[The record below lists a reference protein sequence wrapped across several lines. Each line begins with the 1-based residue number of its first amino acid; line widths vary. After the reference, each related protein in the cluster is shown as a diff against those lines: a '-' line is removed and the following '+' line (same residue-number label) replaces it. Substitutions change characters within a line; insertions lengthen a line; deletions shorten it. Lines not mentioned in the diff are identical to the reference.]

1 MVILALNSPSLVG
14 EQRLA
19 PADDLVELINDL
31 AEELARYLC
40 KAASLTAEL
49 TLVRRINEELTIAVE
64 SNRSVGVAM
73 GILMDRHRITE
84 PQSFDLL
91 KTASQA
97 AHRKLRN
104 IALDVIDTGQLEP
117 HPTIKPRPGH

>member
-1 MVILALNSPSLVG
+1 MVILALNSPSLAG

-19 PADDLVELINDL
+19 PADDLRELINDL
-31 AEELARYLC
+31 AGELARYLS

-64 SNRSVGVAM
+64 TNRSIGVAI
-73 GILMDRHRITE
+73 GILMDQRRITE

-97 AHRKLRN
+97 THRKLRN
-104 IALDVIDTGQLEP
+104 IALDVIDTGQLE
-117 HPTIKPRPGH
+117 HRPTIKPRPGN